1 MDPNKKKVTSLVDLM
16 ADEIEE
22 FNEALDDVFEY
33 LDVEEDE
40 ENSISEGW
48 ARALKD
54 LEELGFMEDD
64 N

>member
-22 FNEALDDVFEY
+22 FNETLDDVFEY

-48 ARALKD
+48 DRALKD

>member
-22 FNEALDDVFEY
+22 FNETLDDVFEY

>member
-1 MDPNKKKVTSLVDLM
+1 MDPNKKKVTSLVDLI

-22 FNEALDDVFEY
+22 FNETLDDVFEY
-33 LDVEEDE
+33 LDVEEYE

>member
-16 ADEIEE
+16 ADEVEE
-22 FNEALDDVFEY
+22 FNETLDDVFEY

>member
-16 ADEIEE
+16 ADEVEE
-22 FNEALDDVFEY
+22 FNETLDDVFEY

-48 ARALKD
+48 ARSLKD